1 MSGSSCPRAVHAGCP
16 LHQNPRDAVRACHW
30 QQPQRP
36 LEKTLLT
43 YQFLTSGISPRIL
56 TYQPGFWHIS
66 DVWHISQDFGISV
79 RILYRLPLQ
88 YKPFCTVFH
97 CSTTSGCFHPVPGNP
112 KSFSL
117 LPKQKKTSVLSIHD
131 PCRHPGVSVMSCL
144 TRCTR
149 ATAVVLH
156 RPNDAASFASGC
168 AAGGA
173 LMHAGCA
180 CRHIRPS
187 APSATGC
194 AATFSDDISV
204 YKPCMESGCATR
216 ARMRHAPAA
225 HPTQHLSTRG
235 SARPRAYIS
244 AWSRQSRASAA
255 HGCGAEQCDQGLRRG
270 CILI

>member
-1 MSGSSCPRAVHAGCP
+1 M
-16 LHQNPRDAVRACHW
+16 
-30 QQPQRP
+30 
-36 LEKTLLT
+36 T
-43 YQFLTSGISPRIL
+43 FGISARIL
-56 TYQPGFWHIS
+56 TYQSG
-66 DVWHISQDFGISV
+66 
-79 RILYRLPLQ
+79 
-88 YKPFCTVFH
+88 FCTVFH
-97 CSTTSGCFHPVPGNP
+97 CSTNPFVPSSIAVQWQRVSIRYLGNP

-156 RPNDAASFASGC
+156 RPGDAASFASGC

-204 YKPCMESGCATR
+204 YKPTCMESGCAAR
-216 ARMRHAPAA
+216 KRMRHARAA

-255 HGCGAEQCDQGLRRG
+255 HGCGAEQCDQGLRRE
-270 CILI
+270 CIMILLISACK

>member
-1 MSGSSCPRAVHAGCP
+1 M
-16 LHQNPRDAVRACHW
+16 
-30 QQPQRP
+30 
-36 LEKTLLT
+36 T
-43 YQFLTSGISPRIL
+43 
-56 TYQPGFWHIS
+56 
-66 DVWHISQDFGISV
+66 FGISA
-79 RILYRLPLQ
+79 RILAYQ
-88 YKPFCTVFH
+88 SGFCTVFH
-97 CSTTSGCFHPVPGNP
+97 CSTNPFVPSSTAVQHQGVSIRYLGIPNP
-112 KSFSL
+112 SL
-117 LPKQKKTSVLSIHD
+117 SSQNKKRLPFCPSTTRAVT
-131 PCRHPGVSVMSCL
+131 PGVSVMSCL
-144 TRCTR
+144 SRCTR

-156 RPNDAASFASGC
+156 RPGDAASFASGC

-194 AATFSDDISV
+194 AATFFDDISVLQSV
-204 YKPCMESGCATR
+204 YKPCMESGCAAR

>member
-1 MSGSSCPRAVHAGCP
+1 MEYILVVPTTVH
-16 LHQNPRDAVRACHW
+16 
-30 QQPQRP
+30 
-36 LEKTLLT
+36 EKSLLT
-43 YQFLTSGISPRIL
+43 YQFLTFGISPRIL

-156 RPNDAASFASGC
+156 RPNDAASFASSVSIGMRGGRC
-168 AAGGA
+168 A
-173 LMHAGCA
+173 HACGM
-180 CRHIRPS
+180 RLPPHPS
-187 APSATGC
+187 QRAKRDRGR

-204 YKPCMESGCATR
+204 CKPCMESGCAAR

>member
-1 MSGSSCPRAVHAGCP
+1 M
-16 LHQNPRDAVRACHW
+16 
-30 QQPQRP
+30 
-36 LEKTLLT
+36 
-43 YQFLTSGISPRIL
+43 

-117 LPKQKKTSVLSIHD
+117 LQKQKKTSVLSIHD
-131 PCRHPGVSVMSCL
+131 PCVTPGVSVMSCL

-156 RPNDAASFASGC
+156 RPGDAASFASGC

-204 YKPCMESGCATR
+204 YKPCMESGCAAR
-216 ARMRHAPAA
+216 ARVCVMLPPRIPPSTFPRVGRPARARTFPRGVGNLA
-225 HPTQHLSTRG
+225 HQPPMGAVQS
-235 SARPRAYIS
+235 SAIRVCGGDAY
-244 AWSRQSRASAA
+244 
-255 HGCGAEQCDQGLRRG
+255 
-270 CILI
+270 